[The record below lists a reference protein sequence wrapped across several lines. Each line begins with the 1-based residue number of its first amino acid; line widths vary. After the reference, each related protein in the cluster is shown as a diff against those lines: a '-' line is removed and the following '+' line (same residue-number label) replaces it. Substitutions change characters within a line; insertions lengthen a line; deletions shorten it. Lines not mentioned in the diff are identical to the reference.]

1 MYLNLDS
8 DVSVALGQSTLE
20 HTRSSSL
27 ENQSKLKPA

>member
-20 HTRSSSL
+20 PLL